1 HSRDVGLEADPEA
14 NERLAE
20 QLALLTLL
28 ERLVE
33 LFVREQSL
41 AQQERA
47 ELRAG
52 LVVEE
57 LVVEACRPHRKEVS
71 GFSTPNLR
79 EKRNP
84 TFWHGLVTI
93 SCGWLPPATRRPSGM
108 RGRAP
113 RPGCRS
119 GPPPCG
125 GCRTRG
131 AARGRYRRRGRD

>member
-1 HSRDVGLEADPEA
+1 MEPHGDRVHADGVALAQELDGPPVDGRDVDVREVDLRLLAEHACDVGLEADPEA

-20 QLALLTLL
+20 QLALLALL

-57 LVVEACRPHRKEVS
+57 LVVEACRPHRKQVS

-84 TFWHGLVTI
+84 TFRHV
-93 SCGWLPPATRRPSGM
+93 S
-108 RGRAP
+108 
-113 RPGCRS
+113 
-119 GPPPCG
+119 
-125 GCRTRG
+125 
-131 AARGRYRRRGRD
+131 